1 MEQMRQQAENVG
13 TKLMYDIITSVDLWK
28 RPFRLQ
34 AHSGDTYLAD
44 ALIIATGA
52 QPRWLGL
59 PSEKLFAG
67 FGVSA
72 CPTSDGFFYRGS
84 GRCRRREHSRG
95 GSALSV
101 EPCLQ
106 GHSRPSPKS
115 FSSGADLA

>member
-72 CPTSDGFFYRGS
+72 CATFDGFF
-84 GRCRRREHSRG
+84 CR